1 MSNNNITV
9 TISNQSLMD
18 KITQLQQEVSTLE
31 ETITSLN
38 TQIADLN
45 QQVEQK
51 QATIDSLNLQISQL
65 QEQVSQLNAQVT
77 ALTEQVQTL
86 TLENSQLT
94 QQIGQLQASVQSL
107 NEQIT
112 GMTNQINTI
121 NGETVENPIGY
132 LAQTKSDI
140 LTALQSK
147 GSSATSSTTFRDYA
161 QEVDKLGQAGDPH
174 TLLLIHFGNETV
186 KDSSMYNNTL
196 SFSQSFTRS
205 STIKKF
211 GSYSM
216 ATTQSSGTSGSW
228 VLVSGVTPPVYEF
241 TYEFWIYL
249 TASSSSNYGRSVAG
263 NYGGYQ
269 SELKI
274 FTQIS
279 STTGA
284 YVISDAQS
292 LSIPYNDVT
301 PETWHH
307 VAYCRSNNHYYSFLD
322 GVVKS
327 SSSISFP
334 SPLRWYEPRI
344 CIGSEWTHT
353 TGYYPCYLDEFRIS
367 NVCRYTENF
376 TPPTEPFSV

>member
-1 MSNNNITV
+1 MNIKVVINDVNRLTQM
-9 TISNQSLMD
+9 IA
-18 KITQLQQEVSTLE
+18 QLQSEIE
-31 ETITSLN
+31 
-38 TQIADLN
+38 D
-45 QQVEQK
+45 
-51 QATIDSLNLQISQL
+51 
-65 QEQVSQLNAQVT
+65 
-77 ALTEQVQTL
+77 
-86 TLENSQLT
+86 
-94 QQIGQLQASVQSL
+94 L

-112 GMTNQINTI
+112 TKNTIITQLTAQVQTLNTEITTLEAQITQLNSTIEAQAQTISTLQAQITDLDSQITTLNNQITSLNAQITSLNQQIASYDLQINQIN
-121 NGETVENPIGY
+121 GESVQDPLTY
-132 LAQTKSDI
+132 LATTKSLI
-140 LTALQSK
+140 LSALQSK

-263 NYGGYQ
+263 NYGGSQ
-269 SELKI
+269 KELRI

-284 YVISDAQS
+284 YVISNAQS

-307 VAYCRSNNHYYSFLD
+307 VAYCRSNTHYYSFLD

-334 SPLRWYEPRI
+334 SPLQWYEPRI
-344 CIGSEWTHT
+344 CIGSEWTHIN
-353 TGYYPCYLDEFRIS
+353 GYYPCYLDEFRIS

-376 TPPTEPFSV
+376 TPPTEPFSS